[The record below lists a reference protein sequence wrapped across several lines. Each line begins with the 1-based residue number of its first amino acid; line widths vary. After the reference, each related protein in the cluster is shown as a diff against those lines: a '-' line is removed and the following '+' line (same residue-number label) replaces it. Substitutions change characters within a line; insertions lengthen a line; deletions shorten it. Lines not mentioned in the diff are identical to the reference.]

1 MKLIFILLAFLPS
14 LALAQMVTRDGVTLT
29 AAQEQ
34 RSEAIGDQLRCLVCQ
49 NESIEGSSASLA
61 RQLRIIIRQQVVAG
75 ADNKAIM
82 NYMVHRY
89 GIFVLLK
96 PPLSRLTLLL
106 YASPFIALCIGFLAA
121 WLARRNRVPAAAP
134 LSDSETARLDKL
146 LNS

>member
-1 MKLIFILLAFLPS
+1 MKRVLLLLILLPS

-34 RSEAIGDQLRCLVCQ
+34 RAEAIGDQLRCLVCQ
-49 NESIEGSSASLA
+49 NESIEGSSATLA
-61 RQLRIIIRQQVVAG
+61 KQLRVIIRQQVVAG
-75 ADNKAIM
+75 ADSKTIM
-82 NYMVHRY
+82 QYMVQRY

-106 YASPFIALCIGFLAA
+106 YASPFIALCIAFLAA
-121 WLARRNRVPAAAP
+121 WLARKNRIAPPAP
-134 LSDSETARLDKL
+134 LSDSEAERLNKL

>member
-1 MKLIFILLAFLPS
+1 MKRVLLLLALLPS

-29 AAQEQ
+29 SSQEQ
-34 RSEAIGDQLRCLVCQ
+34 RAEAIGDQLRCLVCQ

-75 ADNKAIM
+75 ADSKTIM
-82 NYMVHRY
+82 NYMVQRY

-96 PPLSRLTLLL
+96 PPFSRLTLLL
-106 YASPFIALCIGFLAA
+106 YASPFVALFIGFLAA
-121 WLARRNRVPAAAP
+121 WLARRNRIAAPAP
-134 LSDSETARLDKL
+134 LSDSEAARLKKL

>member
-1 MKLIFILLAFLPS
+1 MKRIFILLAFLPS

-96 PPLSRLTLLL
+96 LLL